1 MDLSPI
7 QFQQNPRDLLNCQH
21 LLVDNDRNA
30 ARIVS
35 MLHDNL
41 VTVDVVKL
49 VAANRARDLFVIAG
63 MPSRTQRTTLS

>member
-1 MDLSPI
+1 MDLSPV
-7 QFQQNPRDLLNCQH
+7 QFQQNPRDLLNRQH

-35 MLHDNL
+35 MLHDHL